1 MSETRKRAPLGM
13 SDLAA
18 LALVTVQAAMAV
30 YIYQFGP
37 TGPIAIHFDLQG
49 HPNGWA
55 GRHAVAIG
63 IEVLAGITAA
73 INLMLRI
80 GVSRR
85 PGFADAERTLA
96 LTQAVVLATTALIT
110 TLLVSLALANGQG
123 ISLLRLPLSFVWL
136 IFIIVGAFVGKTAPN
151 PFVGVRVYWTLHSR
165 LAWDKT
171 NRLAG
176 RICFFGGLIGLLTM
190 PFIDLS
196 RGIATFLAELMFL
209 VVGGGAL
216 AIVESWRVWR
226 TDPERVP

>member
-1 MSETRKRAPLGM
+1 MIETRKRAPLDL

-18 LALVTVQAAMAV
+18 LALVAAQAAMAV

-37 TGPIAIHFDLQG
+37 TGPIAVHFDLQG

-55 GRHAVAIG
+55 DRHALAIG
-63 IEVLAGITAA
+63 IEVLAGVTAA

-80 GVSRR
+80 VVSRQ
-85 PGFADAERTLA
+85 PGFAEAKRTLA
-96 LTQAVVLATTALIT
+96 LTQAVVLATTALFT

-123 ISLLRLPLSFVWL
+123 LNLLRLPLSFVWL
-136 IFIIVGAFVGKTAPN
+136 IFTIVGAFVGKAAPN

-165 LAWDKT
+165 LAWDKA

-176 RICFFGGLIGLLTM
+176 RIFFFGSLIGLLTM
-190 PFIDLS
+190 PFVDLS
-196 RGIATFLAELMFL
+196 RGITAFLTELLVL